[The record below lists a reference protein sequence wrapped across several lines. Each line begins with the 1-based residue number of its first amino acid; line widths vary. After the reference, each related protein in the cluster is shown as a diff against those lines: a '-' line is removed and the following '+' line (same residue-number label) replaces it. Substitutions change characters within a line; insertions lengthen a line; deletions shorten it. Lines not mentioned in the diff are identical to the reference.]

1 MTSVYRNPAV
11 HEHRPKVDSYSGYVE
26 PDTRVPPKA
35 RAVIKEV
42 SVNGV
47 TIAESEIMAE
57 AQNHPADNPGAALA
71 QAARALVI
79 RELLLQEAGAQG
91 IAATPHRGGDGRTE
105 TAEDAAITLLLER
118 FVQVPQASER
128 ECRRFFDQN
137 PSRFRSE
144 TILEARHILIT
155 ADATGHEGKAAAR
168 TLAENICATLAD
180 DPDSFA
186 SLAEIHSA
194 CPSRQQGGN
203 LGQLTRGSTVP
214 EFEKALDAIDTA
226 GSTAHIVESRYGVH
240 VVVVDRRI
248 EGSALPFEAVQERI
262 AAWLQA
268 SSWSKAVSQYIAILA
283 GRADIRGIALA
294 AADGSLVQ

>member
-1 MTSVYRNPAV
+1 MTSLYRNPAL
-11 HEHRPKVDSYSGYVE
+11 HDHQPGGDSYSGYVE

-47 TIAESEIMAE
+47 TIAESDIMAE
-57 AQNHPADNPGAALA
+57 AQNHPAATPGAALA
-71 QAARALVI
+71 EAARALVI
-79 RELLLQEAGAQG
+79 RELLLQESGAQG
-91 IAATPHRGGDGRTE
+91 IAATPRTDGTGRTE
-105 TAEDAAITLLLER
+105 TADDAAIALLLER

-137 PSRFRSE
+137 PGRFRSD
-144 TILEARHILIT
+144 TIVEARHILVT
-155 ADATGHEGKAAAR
+155 AEAGGTEAKTAAR
-168 TLAENICATLAD
+168 TMAQSIAATLAD
-180 DPDSFA
+180 EPDRFA
-186 SLAEIHSA
+186 SLAADYSA

-214 EFEKALDAIDTA
+214 EFEKALEAIDTA
-226 GSTAHIVESRYGVH
+226 GSTPHVVESRYGIH

-248 EGSALPFEAVQERI
+248 EGSALPFEAMQERI

-283 GRADIRGIALA
+283 GRADIRGIELG
-294 AADGSLVQ
+294 AADGPLVQ